1 VTLRRCGCLLRCLSA
16 CKCQRSQYTSLPPS
30 RQALRARA
38 PACPHISPCPLCLFV
53 PMSLCLSVPISLS
66 LSRGC
71 PAARH
76 GRVRAINQYR
86 GSSLI
91 RKLHPLG
98 PYSRPMPRAL
108 SWSLGG
114 GHFLMREAPLYR
126 SPNIF
131 PRTFRKV
138 PALGS
143 WRSRGKARQ
152 GGKAEKKRG
161 ISIRSFTRAL
171 VLNTTTRL
179 VLNTTARLR
188 RRLPHNTSTGVPR
201 S

>member
-1 VTLRRCGCLLRCLSA
+1 MLRCLSA

-114 GHFLMREAPLYR
+114 GALSYEGGTPVSLSQHLPADFQKGSSPGLVEIARESEAGRESGKEERDKYQIVHTGTCIEHHNQACIEHHSQATQASAPQHLYR
-126 SPNIF
+126 GTSLI
-131 PRTFRKV
+131 
-138 PALGS
+138 
-143 WRSRGKARQ
+143 
-152 GGKAEKKRG
+152 
-161 ISIRSFTRAL
+161 TRRA
-171 VLNTTTRL
+171 
-179 VLNTTARLR
+179 
-188 RRLPHNTSTGVPR
+188 PH
-201 S
+201 